1 MKGAVKPVSNRL
13 SPDGFCSTLQPT
25 MNNHAL
31 LSRRDFLARAALAGI
46 AAAAWGCR
54 EFRAAPAGGKW
65 PPLVPVFSKIYQ
77 ELKLDFDQAAELTAE
92 AGLDGV
98 DCPVRPKGEI
108 EPERAANEMPR
119 YAEALRKRK
128 LDMLLI
134 TTGISGIAS
143 PHAET
148 VLRTAK
154 KLGIRYYRLGFSTV
168 TKQKL
173 AGVSLSEIKAQLREL
188 AALNK
193 ELGLTGVIQN
203 HSPSGRSTYVGG
215 DLHEMYDIVKD
226 FNPDQIGVAFDL
238 CHALIVHGD
247 DWTARF
253 DQLKPHIKVAYVK
266 DVKRPRD
273 LTPFGEGEFSKTDY
287 FKRLKQ
293 MNLNAPLSM
302 HIEYEWCPKG
312 QEKTRAGMLKMLQQ
326 NLRVLKGWLAAA

>member
-1 MKGAVKPVSNRL
+1 
-13 SPDGFCSTLQPT
+13 
-25 MNNHAL
+25 MNKHAL
-31 LSRRDFLARAALAGI
+31 LSRRDFLRHAAFASA
-46 AAAAWGCR
+46 AAAAWPR
-54 EFRAAPAGGKW
+54 FASAAPSGGKFT
-65 PPLVPVFSKIYQ
+65 PPIPVFSKLYQ
-77 ELKLDFDQAAELTAE
+77 ELKLDFEQAAELTAE

-108 EPERAANEMPR
+108 EPERAADEMPR

-134 TTGISGIAS
+134 TTGINSIS
-143 PHAET
+143 TPHAET

-154 KLGIRYYRLGFSTV
+154 KLGIRYYRLGFSTNR
-168 TKQKL
+168 QKG
-173 AGVSLSEIKAQLREL
+173 AATPLSEIKAQLREL

-226 FNPDQIGVAFDL
+226 FNPNQIGVAFDL
-238 CHALIVHGD
+238 CHALVVHGD
-247 DWTARF
+247 DWGARF

-266 DVKRPRD
+266 DVKRPRE
-273 LTPFGEGEFSKTDY
+273 LTPFGEGEFKNTDY

-293 MNLNAPLSM
+293 MNLTAPLSM
-302 HIEYEWCPKG
+302 HIEYKWCPEG
-312 QEKTRAGMLKMLQQ
+312 QEKTRAAMLKMLRQ

>member
-1 MKGAVKPVSNRL
+1 
-13 SPDGFCSTLQPT
+13 
-25 MNNHAL
+25 MNKHVL
-31 LSRRDFLARAALAGI
+31 LSRRDFLARAALAGV
-46 AAAAWGCR
+46 ATAVWPRLAS
-54 EFRAAPAGGKW
+54 AAPSGGKFT
-65 PPLVPVFSKIYQ
+65 PLIPVFSKLYQ
-77 ELKLDFDQAAELTAE
+77 ELKLDFEQATELTAE

-108 EPERAANEMPR
+108 EPERAADEMPR

-134 TTGISGIAS
+134 TTGINSVAS

-154 KLGIRYYRLGFSTV
+154 KLGIRYYRLGFSTN
-168 TKQKL
+168 KQKG
-173 AGVSLSEIKAQLREL
+173 ATPSLPEIKAQLREL
-188 AALNK
+188 AAFNK

-215 DLHEMYDIVKD
+215 DLNEMYDIVKD

-266 DVKRPRD
+266 DVKRPKE
-273 LTPFGEGEFSKTDY
+273 LTPFGEGEFKNTDY

-293 MNLNAPLSM
+293 MNLTAPLSM

-312 QEKTRAGMLKMLQQ
+312 QEKTRAAMLKMLQQ

>member
-1 MKGAVKPVSNRL
+1 
-13 SPDGFCSTLQPT
+13 
-25 MNNHAL
+25 MNNWTCI
-31 LSRRDFLARAALAGI
+31 SRRDFLTRTALAS
-46 AAAAWGCR
+46 AAAALWR
-54 EFRAAPAGGKW
+54 PDSAAASSGGKF
-65 PPLVPVFSKIYQ
+65 PPPIPVFSKLYQ

-108 EPERAANEMPR
+108 EPERAADEMPR

-134 TTGISGIAS
+134 TTGINSVTT

-154 KLGIRYYRLGFSTV
+154 KLGIRYYRLGFSTN
-168 TKQKL
+168 KSG
-173 AGVSLSEIKAQLREL
+173 AGTPLPEIKAQLREL
-188 AALNK
+188 AAFNK

-203 HSPSGRSTYVGG
+203 HSPSGKSTYVGG
-215 DLHEMYDIVKD
+215 DLHEMYEIVKD

-238 CHALIVHGD
+238 CHALVVHGD
-247 DWTARF
+247 DWGARF

-266 DVKRPRD
+266 DVKRPRE
-273 LTPFGEGEFSKTDY
+273 LTPFGEGEFKNTDY

-293 MNLNAPLSM
+293 MNLTAPLSM
-302 HIEYEWCPKG
+302 HIEYKWCPEG
-312 QEKTRAGMLKMLQQ
+312 QEKTRAAMLKMLQQ